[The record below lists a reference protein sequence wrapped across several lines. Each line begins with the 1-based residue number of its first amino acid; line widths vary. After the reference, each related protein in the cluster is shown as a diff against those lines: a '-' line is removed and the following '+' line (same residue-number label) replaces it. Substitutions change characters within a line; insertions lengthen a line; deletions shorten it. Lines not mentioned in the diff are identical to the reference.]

1 MPQSQSLN
9 LQEIVRSAIETPH
22 ECTDVLLRA
31 RNLRARAEE
40 VLALAEMLDTPRTRQ
55 TMCGIAATYEKLAQ
69 QLEEHAD
76 DLDKV

>member
-1 MPQSQSLN
+1 
-9 LQEIVRSAIETPH
+9 
-22 ECTDVLLRA
+22 
-31 RNLRARAEE
+31 
-40 VLALAEMLDTPRTRQ
+40 MLDTPRTRQ